1 MRLHPKIF
9 WCALLIVVFST
20 VPSVRAIVSGST
32 TNTSDPGSSAWDYV
46 GAIGG
51 ASGVYLGDYNGTY
64 WVLTAAH
71 VGLGDFTLGGTT
83 YSAVTGSAI
92 NIYNTDNS
100 QADLTLFQI
109 SASPGLAN
117 LSLNSF
123 SNLGPATVQ
132 MIGFGGGKSWGTNT
146 VAGYTDYMIGG
157 TAFGGHGI
165 VTLASGESGN
175 GGQGVG
181 GDSGGGEFYYNGS
194 TWVLAGILS
203 GVGELFSGGMSLGQ
217 GTIAVDLA
225 LYRTQ
230 ILNDI
235 NAVSAIPEP
244 ASWAMAFGVVTLALT
259 VWRRRRIG

>member
-1 MRLHPKIF
+1 MKILPKAL
-9 WCALLIVVFST
+9 WCALIAVSAAVL
-20 VPSVRAIVSGST
+20 PEARAIISGST

-71 VGLGDFTLGGTT
+71 VGFGNFTLGGTT
-83 YSAVTGSAI
+83 YSAVTGSSI
-92 NIYNTDNS
+92 SIYNTDSS

-109 SASPGLAN
+109 STSPGLAN
-117 LSLNSF
+117 LSLNPF
-123 SNLGPATVQ
+123 TNLGTTTVQ
-132 MIGFGGGKSWGTNT
+132 MIGVGGGKSWGTNT
-146 VAGYTDYMIGG
+146 IAGYTNYTIDGTPYGG
-157 TAFGGHGI
+157 QGI

-181 GDSGGGEFYYNGS
+181 GDSGGGEFYQFGG

-203 GVGELFSGGMSLGQ
+203 GAGELFSGGTSLGQ

-225 LYRTQ
+225 VYRTQ

-235 NAVSAIPEP
+235 NAVSSIPEP
-244 ASWAMAFGVVTLALT
+244 ATWALFLGGTMLILA
-259 VWRRRRIG
+259 VWRRRRTG